1 MYRTN
6 TIQNTI
12 QNSTMVQILCI
23 DSIYIVGLL
32 FLGVLLGNTL
42 PWTLLFS
49 LILVPKMSLIS
60 TLESLFI
67 NWYLDSLQY
76 PEEPALPK
84 SVVNLPELAP

>member
-1 MYRTN
+1 
-6 TIQNTI
+6 
-12 QNSTMVQILCI
+12 MVQILCI

-60 TLESLFI
+60 MLESLFI

-76 PEEPALPK
+76 PEESALPK